1 MARKTQYDEEF
12 KKNTVELLVK
22 SRKSMTQ
29 ISKDLGVSVNTL
41 INWKK
46 RYLTDYGYV
55 SHVLSK
61 RRFAIID

>member
-1 MARKTQYDEEF
+1 
-12 KKNTVELLVK
+12 
-22 SRKSMTQ
+22 MTQ